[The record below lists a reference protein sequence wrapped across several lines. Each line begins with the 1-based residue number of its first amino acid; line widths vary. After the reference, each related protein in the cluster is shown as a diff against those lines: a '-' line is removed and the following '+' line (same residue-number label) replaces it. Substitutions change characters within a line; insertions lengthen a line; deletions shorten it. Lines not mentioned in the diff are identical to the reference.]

1 MRRLLKIVYIVL
13 CFEVGVFLFLLP
25 WISFWTKNYF
35 VGHYPFFA
43 MIAHNYFLRGAVS
56 GLGLADIWLA
66 FFEIWRFRQRLG
78 FARFPANQIG
88 RAHV

>member
-1 MRRLLKIVYIVL
+1 MTRLLKIVYIVL

-43 MIAHNYFLRGAVS
+43 MVAHNYFLRGAVS

-66 FFEIWRFRQRLG
+66 VFEIWRFRQQLG
-78 FARFPANQIG
+78 FARPPSN
-88 RAHV
+88 R